1 MDFICGHS
9 DVQKDKLEQLM
20 MAKDMMAKDLGTIL
34 VGSQAV
40 EIGLINRVGGLK
52 DAICQ
57 LKSMIAQ

>member
-1 MDFICGHS
+1 
-9 DVQKDKLEQLM
+9 M